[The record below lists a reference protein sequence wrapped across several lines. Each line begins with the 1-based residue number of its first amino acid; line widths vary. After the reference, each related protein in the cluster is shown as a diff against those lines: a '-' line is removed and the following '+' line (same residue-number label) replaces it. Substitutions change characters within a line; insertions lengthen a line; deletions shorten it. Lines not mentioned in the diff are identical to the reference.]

1 MESREVI
8 LLDTHV
14 LLWLTIEPDRLSRSA
29 TSAIRKSLSSGGIA
43 IASISLWEI
52 AMMIALGRIKAHG
65 TPERWIEELVIK
77 SGVIVKEISATV
89 VALSTQ
95 FPESFPRDPADRL
108 IAATARAHGM
118 PLLTRD
124 ARIRRCALLRTIW

>member
-1 MESREVI
+1 MI

-65 TPERWIEELVIK
+65 APERWIEELVAK

-89 VALSTQ
+89 AALSTQ
-95 FPESFPRDPADRL
+95 VLVVLNFTACSGVIDRSSCVNPKL
-108 IAATARAHGM
+108 A
-118 PLLTRD
+118 
-124 ARIRRCALLRTIW
+124 